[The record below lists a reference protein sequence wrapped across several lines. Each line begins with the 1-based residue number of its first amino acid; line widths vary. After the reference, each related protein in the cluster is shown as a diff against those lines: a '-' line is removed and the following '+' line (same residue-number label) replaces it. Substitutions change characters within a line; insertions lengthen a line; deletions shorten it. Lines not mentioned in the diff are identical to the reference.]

1 VPDNRLNKSRLARAG
16 RLGGMAAG
24 AVARQLG
31 TRAANTMRSDD
42 EAEDA
47 LGRQALETADRLVN
61 VLGGMKGAA
70 MKVGQTLS
78 VLDPGMVPGPYRDE
92 FQAKLAQLQ
101 AMAPTVAFKDM
112 RKVIEQDLG
121 EPLKSAFRDFDEEAV
136 AAASIG
142 QVYRAT
148 LHDGR
153 SVAVKVQYPGI
164 KDVVRADLKNLGM
177 LLRLAA
183 RFAPG
188 LDTKEIAEEITER
201 ITEELDYELEAM
213 NHRALAREYRGHPFI
228 VVPPVVTELCRERV
242 IVTEFVEG
250 RKFAEIRGDDD
261 EQRSRWGEILFRFYV
276 NGPYRHLLLNG
287 DPHPGNSLFM
297 APDDS
302 GGADQRGRM
311 PSRRAPAGRVAFIDF
326 GFFKRQ
332 TPEDVAD
339 QLEILKACYAQDA
352 ERLFELTVEQG
363 IISKRRRDMVGPLM
377 EKYRAATW
385 WFLEDREV
393 RLTAKDVTKVM
404 LEHGDMR
411 KGGFGDL
418 RLPSNQIVTLRA
430 FGLVFGILGQLEA
443 TNNWYRIGRE
453 VIFGEEPVTELGRIE
468 SSFVGLRS

>member
-1 VPDNRLNKSRLARAG
+1 VPDNRLNRSRLGRAG
-16 RLGGMAAG
+16 RLGGVAAW
-24 AVARQLG
+24 AAALQLG
-31 TRAANTMRSDD
+31 TRAANTMRSDE
-42 EAEDA
+42 EAEEA
-47 LGRQALETADRLVN
+47 LGRQALETADRLVR

-101 AMAPTVAFKDM
+101 TMAPTVSFKDM
-112 RKVIEQDLG
+112 RKVIERDLG
-121 EPLKSAFRDFDEEAV
+121 EPLTSAFRDFDEEPV

-153 SVAVKVQYPGI
+153 PVAVKVQYPGI
-164 KDVVRADLKNLGM
+164 RDVVRADLKNLGM

-213 NHRALAREYRGHPFI
+213 NHRALAREYRSHPFI
-228 VVPPVVTELCRERV
+228 VVPPVITELCRERV

-287 DPHPGNSLFM
+287 DPHPGNSLFL
-297 APDDS
+297 
-302 GGADQRGRM
+302 AD
-311 PSRRAPAGRVAFIDF
+311 GRVAFIDF

-377 EKYRAATW
+377 DKYRAATW
-385 WFLEDREV
+385 WFLEDRDV

-468 SSFVGLRS
+468 SSFVGART

>member
-1 VPDNRLNKSRLARAG
+1 MPDNRLNRSRLGRAG
-16 RLGGMAAG
+16 RLGGVAAW
-24 AVARQLG
+24 AAALQLG
-31 TRAANTMRSDD
+31 TRAANTMRSDE
-42 EAEDA
+42 EAEEA
-47 LGRQALETADRLVN
+47 LGRQALETADRLVR

-101 AMAPTVAFKDM
+101 TMAPTVSFKDM
-112 RKVIEQDLG
+112 RKVIERDLG
-121 EPLKSAFRDFDEEAV
+121 EPLTSAFRDFDEEPV

-153 SVAVKVQYPGI
+153 PVAVKVQYPGI
-164 KDVVRADLKNLGM
+164 RDVVRADLKNLGM

-213 NHRALAREYRGHPFI
+213 NHRALAREYRSHPFI
-228 VVPPVVTELCRERV
+228 VVPPVITELCRERV

-287 DPHPGNSLFM
+287 DPHPGNSLFL
-297 APDDS
+297 
-302 GGADQRGRM
+302 AD
-311 PSRRAPAGRVAFIDF
+311 GRVAFIDF

-339 QLEILKACYAQDA
+339 QLEILKACYAQDG

-377 EKYRAATW
+377 DKYRAATW
-385 WFLEDREV
+385 WFLEDRDV

-468 SSFVGLRS
+468 SSFVGART

>member
-1 VPDNRLNKSRLARAG
+1 MPDSPLNRSRLGRAT

-24 AVARQLG
+24 AAARQLG
-31 TRAANTMRSDD
+31 TRVANTRRSEE
-42 EAEDA
+42 EAQDA
-47 LGRQALETADRLVN
+47 LGRQALEMADRVVK

-101 AMAPTVAFKDM
+101 TMAPSVSFKDM

-121 EPLKSAFRDFDEEAV
+121 ESLQAAFASFDEQAI

-142 QVYRAT
+142 QVFRAT
-148 LHDGR
+148 LYDGR
-153 SVAVKVQYPGI
+153 EVAVKVQYPGI

-177 LLRLAA
+177 VLRLAA
-183 RFAPG
+183 RVTPG
-188 LDTKEIAEEITER
+188 VDTKEVAQEITDR
-201 ITEELDYELEAM
+201 ITEELDYELEAS

-228 VVPPVVTELCRERV
+228 AVPGVITELCRERV

-250 RKFAEIRGDDD
+250 RKFAEIRADPDG
-261 EQRSRWGEILFRFYV
+261 ERSRWGEILFRFYV

-297 APDDS
+297 DD
-302 GGADQRGRM
+302 
-311 PSRRAPAGRVAFIDF
+311 GRVGFIDF

-332 TPEDVAD
+332 TRGDVSD
-339 QLEILKACYAQDA
+339 QLEILKACYSQDA

-363 IISKRRRDMVGPLM
+363 ILAKHRRDLVGPLM
-377 EKYRAATW
+377 EKYRAASW
-385 WFLEDREV
+385 WFLEDR
-393 RLTAKDVTKVM
+393 DVTLTPKDATKII

-411 KGGFGDL
+411 KAGFGEMK
-418 RLPSNQIVTLRA
+418 LPANQIVTLRA
-430 FGLVFGILGQLEA
+430 FGLVFGILGQLQA

-453 VIFGEEPVTELGRIE
+453 VIFGEPPVTELGRME
-468 SSFVGLRS
+468 AEWLERRAAPAAR

>member
-1 VPDNRLNKSRLARAG
+1 
-16 RLGGMAAG
+16 MAAG
-24 AVARQLG
+24 SAARQLG

-42 EAEDA
+42 EARDA
-47 LGRQALETADRLVN
+47 LGRQALDTADRLVK

-78 VLDPGMVPGPYRDE
+78 VLDPGMVPGPYREE
-92 FQAKLAQLQ
+92 FQAKLAELQ
-101 AMAPTVAFKDM
+101 TMAPSVSFDDM

-121 EPLKSAFRDFDEEAV
+121 EPLSASFAEFDREAV

-148 LHDGR
+148 LEDGR
-153 SVAVKVQYPGI
+153 PVAVKVQYPGI
-164 KDVVRADLKNLGM
+164 NDVVRADLKNLGM

-201 ITEELDYELEAM
+201 VTEELDYELEAV

-228 VVPPVVTELCRERV
+228 VVPAVVTELCRERV
-242 IVTEFVEG
+242 IVTEFIDG
-250 RKFAEIRGDDD
+250 RSFAEMRQDSDAD
-261 EQRSRWGEILFRFYV
+261 RSRWGEILFRFYV

-297 APDDS
+297 AD
-302 GGADQRGRM
+302 
-311 PSRRAPAGRVAFIDF
+311 GRVAFIDF

-363 IISKRRRDMVGPLM
+363 IISKRRRDMVQPLM
-377 EKYRAATW
+377 EKYRAASW
-385 WFLEDREV
+385 WFLEDRDV
-393 RLTAKDVTKVM
+393 TLTPKDVTKVM

-411 KGGFGDL
+411 REGFGDL

-430 FGLVFGILGQLEA
+430 FGLVFGILGQLQA

-468 SSFVGLRS
+468 AEHLRARPTSASRAAR

>member
-1 VPDNRLNKSRLARAG
+1 
-16 RLGGMAAG
+16 MAAG
-24 AVARQLG
+24 AAARQLG
-31 TRAANTMRSDD
+31 TRVANTRRSEE
-42 EAEDA
+42 EAEEA
-47 LGRQALETADRLVN
+47 LGRQALEMADRVVK

-101 AMAPTVAFKDM
+101 TMAPSVSFKDM

-121 EPLKSAFRDFDEEAV
+121 ESLQAAFASFDEQAI

-142 QVYRAT
+142 QVFRAT

-153 SVAVKVQYPGI
+153 DVAVKVQYPGI

-177 LLRLAA
+177 VLRLAA
-183 RFAPG
+183 RVTPG
-188 LDTKEIAEEITER
+188 VDTKEVAQEITDR
-201 ITEELDYELEAM
+201 ITEELDYELEAS

-228 VVPPVVTELCRERV
+228 VVPGVVTELCRERV
-242 IVTEFVEG
+242 IVTEFIEG
-250 RKFAEIRGDDD
+250 RKFGEIRADPDIN
-261 EQRSRWGEILFRFYV
+261 RSRWGEILFRFYV

-297 APDDS
+297 DD
-302 GGADQRGRM
+302 GQ
-311 PSRRAPAGRVAFIDF
+311 VAFIDF

-332 TPEDVAD
+332 TREDVSD

-363 IISKRRRDMVGPLM
+363 IIAKHRRDLVEPLM
-377 EKYRAATW
+377 EKYRAASW
-385 WFLEDREV
+385 WFLEDR
-393 RLTAKDVTKVM
+393 DVTLTPKDATKII

-411 KGGFGDL
+411 KAGFGDMK
-418 RLPSNQIVTLRA
+418 LPANQIVTLRA
-430 FGLVFGILGQLEA
+430 FGLVFGILGQLQA

-453 VIFGEEPVTELGRIE
+453 VIFGEPPVTELGRVE
-468 SSFVGLRS
+468 AEWLGHRAGPRSG

>member
-1 VPDNRLNKSRLARAG
+1 
-16 RLGGMAAG
+16 MAAG
-24 AVARQLG
+24 AAARQLG
-31 TRAANTMRSDD
+31 TRAANTMRSD
-42 EAEDA
+42 EDAQEA
-47 LGRQALETADRLVN
+47 LGRQALETADRLVK

-121 EPLKSAFRDFDEEAV
+121 EPLTSAFSDFDEHAV

-153 SVAVKVQYPGI
+153 PVAVKVQYPGI

-177 LLRLAA
+177 ILKLAA

-201 ITEELDYELEAM
+201 VTEELDYELEAM
-213 NHRALAREYRGHPFI
+213 NHRALAREYRNHPFI

-242 IVTEFVEG
+242 IVTEFIDG

-297 APDDS
+297 QD
-302 GGADQRGRM
+302 GK
-311 PSRRAPAGRVAFIDF
+311 VAFIDF

-363 IISKRRRDMVGPLM
+363 IISKRRRDMVGALM

-385 WFLEDREV
+385 WFLEDRDV

-453 VIFGEEPVTELGRIE
+453 VIFGEKPVTELGRIE
-468 SSFVGLRS
+468 SSFVGART

>member
-1 VPDNRLNKSRLARAG
+1 
-16 RLGGMAAG
+16 M
-24 AVARQLG
+24 
-31 TRAANTMRSDD
+31 
-42 EAEDA
+42 
-47 LGRQALETADRLVN
+47 
-61 VLGGMKGAA
+61 
-70 MKVGQTLS
+70 
-78 VLDPGMVPGPYRDE
+78 
-92 FQAKLAQLQ
+92 
-101 AMAPTVAFKDM
+101 
-112 RKVIEQDLG
+112 
-121 EPLKSAFRDFDEEAV
+121 
-136 AAASIG
+136 
-142 QVYRAT
+142 
-148 LHDGR
+148 
-153 SVAVKVQYPGI
+153 
-164 KDVVRADLKNLGM
+164 
-177 LLRLAA
+177 
-183 RFAPG
+183 
-188 LDTKEIAEEITER
+188 
-201 ITEELDYELEAM
+201 
-213 NHRALAREYRGHPFI
+213 
-228 VVPPVVTELCRERV
+228 VTELCRERV
-242 IVTEFVEG
+242 IVTEFIEG
-250 RKFAEIRGDDD
+250 RKFAEIRRDDD

-297 APDDS
+297 AD
-302 GGADQRGRM
+302 
-311 PSRRAPAGRVAFIDF
+311 GRVAFIDF

-468 SSFVGLRS
+468 SSFVGARS